1 VNSIGVRPATAW
13 RAQED
18 FALAPRRYARSDKG
32 DFAGHVGFG
41 LLVLVTLFS
50 LRVAI
55 WHATSITLH
64 LIDLALSS
72 EPLLTAE
79 RLNEGADQRWSVS
92 VLVIALPLFLGGF
105 AILAHRLE
113 DDLPIARSRILI
125 AGLALLFLD
134 TLVGLLGA
142 DLMSIFNLTSER
154 SMDAAL
160 LKMTATTLILGAVLG
175 YAGWE
180 ISRAARS

>member
-1 VNSIGVRPATAW
+1 MRSAFAPGAARWT
-13 RAQED
+13 REG
-18 FALAPRRYARSDKG
+18 FALAARRYAPSKKA

-55 WHATSITLH
+55 WRVIGIALH
-64 LIDLALSS
+64 LIDLALSAQ
-72 EPLLTAE
+72 PLLTAE
-79 RLNEGADQRWSVS
+79 RLNESADQRWSVA
-92 VLVIALPLFLGGF
+92 VLVIALPVFLGGF
-105 AILAHRLE
+105 AVLAHRLE
-113 DDLPIARSRILI
+113 DDLPVVRFRILI

-142 DLMSIFNLTSER
+142 DFMSIIDFADAR

-160 LKMTATTLILGAVLG
+160 LKTTATTLILGAVLG

-180 ISRAARS
+180 ISRAVRS

>member
-1 VNSIGVRPATAW
+1 M
-13 RAQED
+13 
-18 FALAPRRYARSDKG
+18 APRRYARSDTA
-32 DFAGHVGFG
+32 DLPGHAGFG
-41 LLVLVTLFS
+41 LLVLVTLIS

-55 WHATSITLH
+55 WRATSIILH
-64 LIDLALSS
+64 LIDLAVTS
-72 EPLLTAE
+72 EPLSTAE
-79 RLNEGADQRWSVS
+79 RLNEGADQRLSVL
-92 VLVIALPLFLGGF
+92 VLVIALPLFLAGF
-105 AILAHRLE
+105 AILAYRLE
-113 DDLPIARSRILI
+113 EELPVARFRILI

-142 DLMSIFNLTSER
+142 DLTSILNLMSEP

-180 ISRAARS
+180 IVRTARS

>member
-1 VNSIGVRPATAW
+1 MRLTFAPGAARRT
-13 RAQED
+13 RED
-18 FALAPRRYARSDKG
+18 FAVAARRYASSKQA
-32 DFAGHVGFG
+32 DFAGHVGFA

-55 WHATSITLH
+55 AHVTSIGLH

-72 EPLLTAE
+72 QPLLTAE
-79 RLNEGADQRWSVS
+79 RLNESADQRWSVT
-92 VLVIALPLFLGGF
+92 VLVITLPLFLGGF
-105 AILAHRLE
+105 AILAHRIE
-113 DDLPIARSRILI
+113 EDLPIARSWILI

-142 DLMSIFNLTSER
+142 DLMSILNLTSER

-160 LKMTATTLILGAVLG
+160 LKLAATTLVLGAVLA
-175 YAGWE
+175 YSGWE
-180 ISRAARS
+180 ILQAWRS

>member
-1 VNSIGVRPATAW
+1 MAA
-13 RAQED
+13 
-18 FALAPRRYARSDKG
+18 RRYTPSKQSG
-32 DFAGHVGFG
+32 FAGDVGFG
-41 LLVLVTLFS
+41 LLVLVALLS

-55 WHATSITLH
+55 RHAIGIALH

-72 EPLLTAE
+72 QPLLTAE
-79 RLNEGADQRWSVS
+79 RLNENADQRWSVS
-92 VLVIALPLFLGGF
+92 VLVISLPVFLGGF

-113 DDLPIARSRILI
+113 EDLPIARSRILI
-125 AGLALLFLD
+125 AGFALL
-134 TLVGLLGA
+134 LLGA
-142 DLMSIFNLTSER
+142 DVMSIFDLADAG

-180 ISRAARS
+180 ISRAMRS